1 MELALRHADDFLPD
15 SKRGSSRRRRHIPD
29 LQHVLG
35 CHELEIVHQGAVGS
49 YRLRAD
55 ACSIGDQIG
64 IFQNWKKPLQ
74 GAHERGLIRRPV
86 KLTQPTLPILES
98 HFPESGIAESLR
110 RISKT
115 EVSTLITLTLKRQ
128 YGIWA
133 GINAAA
139 HPPREMHSQKGKA
152 QVGDRINQVFDQMFA
167 LRRQIVV
174 LAAKGN
180 NPNLRLFAAHQADA
194 IALQASA

>member
-1 MELALRHADDFLPD
+1 MKLSLGHTDDFLSY

-29 LQHVLG
+29 VQHVVG
-35 CHELEIVHQGAVGS
+35 CHELEIVHQGAVWS
-49 YRLRAD
+49 NRLRAD
-55 ACSIGDQIG
+55 ACSIGNQIG

-74 GAHERGLIRRPV
+74 GAHESGLIRGPV

-128 YGIWA
+128 YGIWP
-133 GINAAA
+133 GIDTAA
-139 HPPREMHSQKGKA
+139 HPPR
-152 QVGDRINQVFDQMFA
+152 
-167 LRRQIVV
+167 
-174 LAAKGN
+174 
-180 NPNLRLFAAHQADA
+180 
-194 IALQASA
+194 